1 VINLYV
7 LNNEKLM
14 FKLQV
19 HNLFD
24 KSSIQVIS
32 WTEPTTRCG
41 CVVNGSAQPRM
52 TFFKLGV
59 LPSVITHYIKK
70 ICKLLFKFFI
80 KKKNSYTFKRF
91 DIF

>member
-1 VINLYV
+1 
-7 LNNEKLM
+7 M

-41 CVVNGSAQPRM
+41 GVVNGSAQPSM
-52 TFFKLGV
+52 TYFNTRLILEKNKTNVYLV
-59 LPSVITHYIKK
+59 LTKYK
-70 ICKLLFKFFI
+70 
-80 KKKNSYTFKRF
+80 
-91 DIF
+91 